1 MTQTYSFNP
10 SWQANHEFF
19 AAVNGRLK
27 AAEE

>member
-1 MTQTYSFNP
+1 MPQIYAFNA